1 MELYEVVA
9 DVSGKV
15 AMRRMGVKQIAV
27 HGGTRAGAP
36 RVMADFAKYAIGKG

>member
-1 MELYEVVA
+1 MKRV
-9 DVSGKV
+9 K

-36 RVMADFAKYAIGKG
+36 KVIADFAKYVISKG